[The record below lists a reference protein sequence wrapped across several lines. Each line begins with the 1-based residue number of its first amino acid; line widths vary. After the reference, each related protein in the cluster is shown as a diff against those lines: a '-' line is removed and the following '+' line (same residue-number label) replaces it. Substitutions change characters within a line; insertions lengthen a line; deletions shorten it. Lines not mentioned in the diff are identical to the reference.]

1 MLKLKLMEL
10 DQDRDVLKKE
20 IEKTTAPASSVPIS
34 SSESG
39 KKVGIGVRTYAADIA
54 EIMRREKGSVIKIAL
69 AEQERRYENKEKHDP
84 TSTKNLI
91 VVFIGL
97 IFIIGGILIFV
108 YFLVNRNPGVSVLPP
123 VISTSLV
130 YSENQTQIDLSATT
144 RGTLFT
150 AIHSNLTGD
159 FAENGTI
166 TNLLITTPTSVG
178 RNPATT
184 QSVFDKLGVKPPES
198 ILKLINPNFMLGVY
212 KKNDTGN
219 MFLILK
225 VSDFNQSFAA
235 MKEWE
240 VSFANDFVR
249 LFRIDAKSFKGDIF
263 TQEFVSDVTFN
274 KQARN
279 LYDED
284 GKLVISYIYIDSNTI
299 IITTNTELVDEV
311 VKRIN
316 SQSIK

>member
-1 MLKLKLMEL
+1 MEL
-10 DQDRDVLKKE
+10 DQDRDVLQKE
-20 IEKTTAPASSVPIS
+20 IEKTTAPASSVPVLN
-34 SSESG
+34 SENT
-39 KKVGIGVRTYAADIA
+39 KKVGVGVRTYAADIA

-69 AEQERRYENKEKHDP
+69 AEQERRHENTEKHDP

-108 YFLVNRNPGVSVLPP
+108 YFLVNRNTGVSIAPP
-123 VISTSLV
+123 VTSASLV

-150 AIHSNLTGD
+150 AIHSNLTGE

-178 RNPATT
+178 RNPATI
-184 QSVFDKLGVKPPES
+184 QSVFTKLGIKPPES
-198 ILKLINPNFMLGVY
+198 ILNLISPNFMLGVY
-212 KKNDTGN
+212 EKDEVGN
-219 MFLILK
+219 MFLIFR

-249 LFRIDAKSFKGDIF
+249 LFRIDAKSFNGDIF
-263 TQEFVSDVTFN
+263 TEEFKSDVIYN

-279 LYDED
+279 LFDKD
-284 GKLVISYIYIDSNTI
+284 GRLVISYIYIDSNTI

-311 VKRIN
+311 IKRIN